1 MTFTFGIYPGGP
13 LGWNGDLFP
22 DGGNGGKDGNS
33 ENGGNGGIL
42 EPGRP
47 DDPALITQALD
58 DLHGDTPGFL
68 VRAYLPYRPP
78 AGTGERPTPEEPER
92 LLDHGRKLDLVL
104 GYRDPD
110 GDVDG
115 YLAFVRDAVST
126 YGDRIA
132 LLQICEEPNAH
143 LPYLDGCT
151 PGVRRALVHGVV
163 TAAEHA
169 AALGLDLAVGFNAVP
184 AFGPDLSFWEDL
196 AAIAAAEAPGFHQA
210 LGYVGLD
217 FFPDVFR
224 PIPSDD
230 LAARVR
236 ALLTDFR
243 ERVLP
248 AAGIGADLPFRIA
261 ENGWPT
267 GPGPDRSEE
276 RQAEVLRAILDTVTS
291 LRAQLNI
298 SGYSHFGLRDA
309 DTAGSTLFHHF
320 GLLRDDYTP
329 KPAFAVYR
337 DACRRRR
344 V

>member
-1 MTFTFGIYPGGP
+1 MTFTFGIYPGGA
-13 LGWNGDLFP
+13 LG
-22 DGGNGGKDGNS
+22 GG
-33 ENGGNGGIL
+33 EEMF
-42 EPGRP
+42 EPVRP
-47 DDPALITQALD
+47 DNPQSIRHVLD

-78 AGTGERPTPEEPER
+78 PGSGERPTPAQPE
-92 LLDHGRKLDLVL
+92 LLLGNGRKLELVL

-132 LLQICEEPNAH
+132 LLQICEEPNAD
-143 LPYLDGCT
+143 LPFLDGRT
-151 PGVRRALVHGVV
+151 PDVRRALVHGVV

-184 AFGPDLSFWEDL
+184 ALGSDLSFWQDL

-217 FFPDVFR
+217 FFPDVFH
-224 PIPSDD
+224 PIPLED

-243 ERVLP
+243 ERILP
-248 AAGIGADLPFRIA
+248 AAGIGPDLPFRIT

-267 GPGPDRSEE
+267 GPGPDRGEE
-276 RQAEVLRAILDTVTS
+276 RQAEVLRAILDTVTGLS
-291 LRAQLNI
+291 AQLAI

-320 GLLRDDYTP
+320 GLLHDDYTP

-337 DACRRRR
+337 DACRRGR